1 MDSVTSDKIFIA
13 EKNAESDSAS
23 ISVQQAREAY
33 VGHKY
38 ILLESFFDACD
49 RKGGMESSFCFPAF
63 LFGPFWYLYRKM
75 YAEAGIYFLAGLI
88 ITVAQFALGLED
100 HQGLNLVVSL
110 GLAVASGLLGRGLY
124 WKAVNRKLVEGKRLY
139 GATPRA
145 LAWLQAK
152 GGVNV
157 WVIWVGLGF
166 AVLYII
172 AIVVAMQNV
181 RF

>member
-1 MDSVTSDKIFIA
+1 MDSVTSDKIFTA
-13 EKNAESDSAS
+13 EKSAAPESAP

-33 VGHKY
+33 VGQKY
-38 ILLESFFDACD
+38 ILFESFFAACD
-49 RKGGMESSFCFPAF
+49 RKGGMEGSFCFPAF

-75 YAEAGIYFLAGLI
+75 YAEAGIYFLAGII
-88 ITVAQFALGLED
+88 ITVAQFALGLEE
-100 HQGLNLVVSL
+100 HQGINLAVSL
-110 GLAVASGLLGRGLY
+110 GLALASGLLGRGLY
-124 WKAVNRKLVEGKRLY
+124 WRAVNRKLVEGKSLY

-166 AVLYII
+166 AVFYIM
-172 AIVVAMQNV
+172 AAVVAMQQLNL
-181 RF
+181 